1 MKGMLI
7 GCTCMIL
14 ALLLGVTLSSPAGWE
29 PCTTR
34 PAVVTAPTPVQA
46 YELMIWADWI
56 RSSPR
61 RRPYRNPLRR
71 YRLSKKQRR
80 CLRQRLW
87 RLLERH
93 TPAALGQESPIEAGD
108 GLPDSGRGS

>member
-56 RSSPR
+56 RSPQR
-61 RRPYRNPLRR
+61 RRPDRNPLRR

-80 CLRQRLW
+80 RLRRRLR
-87 RLLERH
+87 RLLERQ
-93 TPAALGQESPIEAGD
+93 TPAALGQESAIETGD
-108 GLPDSGRGS
+108 GLPDCGRES